1 MGEEDAMVTG
11 LVGLSHMPGR
21 CSRLSWAQL
30 PLVSSH
36 FALRGLENKAPLSVL
51 SSYQNLGWGLGIHGS
66 PPILAQP
73 WKRSLFCAYVKMGGG
88 VGRMKAD
95 LRACIL
101 PPLGYRRAVHLC
113 AMAVSLQPQTQSLV
127 VDVLPQTDTN
137 AHTHMLCPKATCDH
151 SHTCAL
157 EPT

>member
-1 MGEEDAMVTG
+1 MHTYTTEGDRPKMLTVNLAI
-11 LVGLSHMPGR
+11 GR
-21 CSRLSWAQL
+21 
-30 PLVSSH
+30 SSN
-36 FALRGLENKAPLSVL
+36 LEWTAV
-51 SSYQNLGWGLGIHGS
+51 
-66 PPILAQP
+66 
-73 WKRSLFCAYVKMGGG
+73 MGGG